1 MSRLLISIGLALVLL
16 GVMWPWLSK
25 IGLGRLPGDIVIE
38 RENFRFYLP
47 LTTGIIVSILVTVLM
62 WIMRK

>member
-47 LTTGIIVSILVTVLM
+47 LTTGIIVSILVTALM

>member
-25 IGLGRLPGDIVIE
+25 IGLGRLPGNIVIE

-47 LTTGIIVSILVTVLM
+47 LTTGVIVSILVTALM

>member
-1 MSRLLISIGLALVLL
+1 MSRLLVSIGLALVLL

-25 IGLGRLPGDIVIE
+25 IGLGRLPGNIVIE

-47 LTTGIIVSILVTVLM
+47 LTTGIIVSILVTALM

>member
-25 IGLGRLPGDIVIE
+25 IGLGRLPGNIVIE

-47 LTTGIIVSILVTVLM
+47 LTTGIIVSILVTALM

>member
-47 LTTGIIVSILVTVLM
+47 LTTGIIVSILVTALM
-62 WIMRK
+62 WIIRK